1 MTSRL
6 LGRSCCVLSLVDT
19 DKVIWKSV
27 YPPIT
32 SVREE
37 PRYESFCSWVVQDES
52 GRGVTVLDSKT
63 DPRCTHIRV
72 RPFFKY
78 SIHKN

>member
-72 RPFFKY
+72 RPFFKILN
-78 SIHKN
+78 S